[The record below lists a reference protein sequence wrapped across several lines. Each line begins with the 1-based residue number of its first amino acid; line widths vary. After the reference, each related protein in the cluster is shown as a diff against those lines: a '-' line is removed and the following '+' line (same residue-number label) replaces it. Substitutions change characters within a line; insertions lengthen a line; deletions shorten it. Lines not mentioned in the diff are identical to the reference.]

1 MRVGASWRH
10 GVEYA
15 LFAALARAVGA
26 LAWNGRVAAGRA
38 AGRLWWLLDGR
49 HRRVA
54 VDNIRA
60 AFPELGP
67 GEASALAR
75 KNFEHL
81 GITAAEFLGL
91 RVSGPEE
98 VLARYRF
105 EGLEH
110 AGRVLESGRG
120 FLALTA
126 HLGNWELAGAAVSA
140 AGYRFFGVARRIR
153 NPLVDRAVTRIRER
167 FGGTVIPHRRAA
179 PAVLRA
185 VRSGGIV
192 AFVMDQRAL
201 LREAVRSTFFGRP
214 VATNRGLAV
223 LALRTGAP
231 VLPCF
236 ARREKGGRHVLT
248 VDAPLEPPDSG
259 PFEER
264 VRRFT
269 AQFDAVIESAV
280 RRNPSQ
286 WFWVHRRWRLPREWS
301 A

>member
-1 MRVGASWRH
+1 MGASWRY

-15 LFAALARAVGA
+15 LFAALARAVA
-26 LAWNGRVAAGRA
+26 VLTWNGRTAAGRA
-38 AGRLWWLLDGR
+38 VGRLWWLLDGR

-54 VDNIRA
+54 MENIGA
-60 AFPELGP
+60 AFPGMGP
-67 GEASALAR
+67 GEAAALAR

-81 GITAAEFLGL
+81 GVTAAEFLGL
-91 RVSGPEE
+91 RVSAPEE
-98 VLARYRF
+98 LLARYRF
-105 EGLEH
+105 EGLQH
-110 AGRVLESGRG
+110 VRSALEGGRG

-167 FGGTVIPHRRAA
+167 FGATVIPHRGAA

-185 VRSGGIV
+185 VRAGGIV

-201 LREAVRSTFFGRP
+201 LREAVPSTFFGRP

-236 ARREKGGRHVLT
+236 ARRETGGRHVLN
-248 VDAPLEPPDSG
+248 VGPPLEPPGPG

-269 AQFDAVIESAV
+269 GRFDAVIEAEV

-301 A
+301 P